1 MCDINA
7 SKTYLADECD
17 IVVVGA
23 GHAGCEAA
31 LAAARLGFK
40 TVVFAINLD
49 SIAMMPCNPSIGGS
63 SKGHLVREIDALGGE
78 MGKNIDKTYLQIKML
93 NTSKGPAVYSLRAQ
107 ADKNRYKEE
116 MKRVMEQTPNLKIK
130 QSEVTKVLAENGE
143 VTGVV
148 TSSGAIYKAKAVIL
162 STGTYLK
169 ARCLFGETIIQ
180 SGPNG
185 LKAASELSQSLMDL
199 GIKLYRFKTGTPA
212 RIDKKTVD
220 FSKMTP
226 QYGDEKIV
234 PFSFEDKPEDI
245 KREQVEC
252 YLTYTN
258 NKTHEIIRNNLDRSP
273 LYAGVI
279 EGTGPRY
286 CPSIEDKVV
295 RFADKER
302 HQIFIEP
309 EGENTNELY
318 VQGMSSSLPEEVQIA
333 LYRTVPGLENCEFMR
348 TAYAI
353 EYDCIDATQLKLS
366 LEFKNIKG
374 LFGAGQ
380 FNGTSGY
387 EEAAAQGLIAGIN
400 AARLL
405 QGKEPVILHRSDA
418 YIGVL
423 IDDIVTKGSKE
434 PYRMMTSRAEYRL
447 LLRQDNADERLTPIG
462 HEVGLISDER
472 YERFLKKQ
480 ELIAAE
486 KERINSVTIGLKP
499 EIQEFLERHHS
510 TPLKS
515 GARLSE
521 LLKRPELNYD
531 ILAEIDTTRPDIDSE
546 AAHEAAIQIKYEGY
560 IKQQLNQVKEFK
572 KLENK
577 LLPEDIDYNDV
588 RGLRLEAAQ
597 KLNDIRPLNI
607 GHAFRIAGVSPADIS
622 VLMIYLE
629 QLKRTS
635 KNEKEE

>member
-1 MCDINA
+1 MSENTD
-7 SKTYLADECD
+7 KTYLADECD

-31 LAAARLGFK
+31 LAGARLGFK

-63 SKGHLVREIDALGGE
+63 SKGHLVRELDALGGE

-116 MKRVMEQTPNLKIK
+116 MKRVMENTPNLKIK
-130 QSEVTKVLAENGE
+130 QAEVTKILAENGQI
-143 VTGVV
+143 TGVQ

-212 RIDKKTVD
+212 RVDKKTVD
-220 FSKMTP
+220 FSKMAP

-234 PFSFEDKPEDI
+234 PFSFEDKAEDI
-245 KREQVEC
+245 AREQVEC

-258 NKTHEIIRNNLDRSP
+258 NETHEIIRNNLHRSP
-273 LYAGVI
+273 IYAGVI

-295 RFADKER
+295 RFSDKER
-302 HQIFIEP
+302 HQIFVEP

-318 VQGMSSSLPEEVQIA
+318 IQGMSSSLPEEVQIA

-387 EEAAAQGLIAGIN
+387 E
-400 AARLL
+400 
-405 QGKEPVILHRSDA
+405 VVLHM
-418 YIGVL
+418 
-423 IDDIVTKGSKE
+423 
-434 PYRMMTSRAEYRL
+434 P
-447 LLRQDNADERLTPIG
+447 
-462 HEVGLISDER
+462 
-472 YERFLKKQ
+472 
-480 ELIAAE
+480 
-486 KERINSVTIGLKP
+486 
-499 EIQEFLERHHS
+499 
-510 TPLKS
+510 
-515 GARLSE
+515 
-521 LLKRPELNYD
+521 
-531 ILAEIDTTRPDIDSE
+531 
-546 AAHEAAIQIKYEGY
+546 
-560 IKQQLNQVKEFK
+560 
-572 KLENK
+572 
-577 LLPEDIDYNDV
+577 
-588 RGLRLEAAQ
+588 
-597 KLNDIRPLNI
+597 
-607 GHAFRIAGVSPADIS
+607 
-622 VLMIYLE
+622 
-629 QLKRTS
+629 
-635 KNEKEE
+635 